1 MSSRRRLTP
10 TDRRSVYNLT
20 GGRCAYCGQE
30 LAFRD
35 MQVDHVVPLHLGGAD
50 EAFNMFPAC
59 RSCNHYKRGMDLE
72 RWRAQLE
79 AIPATLA
86 RDCYTYRQGVRFGL
100 VMLPHGAWLPWLE
113 EQVEFS
119 ERTARNFMRLA
130 RECTNRQALADLGAA
145 KALTLLALPP
155 EERAQ
160 FMEEHHTINGEDK
173 TVIDMTSRELE
184 QAIRERDKARLAAEA
199 AQADA
204 KSAEENRAKMEA
216 DMALLKEQCRS
227 SQDAVAAA
235 QKELEELKAKP
246 VDVAVMAVD
255 QEKLDAARAEAVA
268 EMQAK
273 VDKAKAA
280 RDKAE
285 ENRKA
290 AEAALAEIRTKL
302 EEAGKAERKA
312 AIAGDSDL
320 AVFQLLFEQAQ
331 EIANKLHGLLIKAQ
345 GREDSSQAAGMQ
357 KALSTLAELIRKAA
371 EV

>member
-1 MSSRRRLTP
+1 MKGARIMGKKIDPSALMERVGRAACLEQAVPAVRDIETITAEILTLKQSAGDAILKIGQRL
-10 TDRRSVYNLT
+10 
-20 GGRCAYCGQE
+20 
-30 LAFRD
+30 
-35 MQVDHVVPLHLGGAD
+35 M
-50 EAFNMFPAC
+50 EAKA
-59 RSCNHYKRGMDLE
+59 
-72 RWRAQLE
+72 
-79 AIPATLA
+79 
-86 RDCYTYRQGVRFGL
+86 
-100 VMLPHGAWLPWLE
+100 MLPHGEWLPWLNE
-113 EQVEFS
+113 RVEFS
-119 ERTARNFMRLA
+119 ERSAQNLMRLS
-130 RECTNRQALADLGAA
+130 REWSNPQALADLGAT

-155 EERAQ
+155 EEREQ
-160 FMEEHHTINGEDK
+160 FISEHHTINGEDK

-184 QAIRERDKARLAAEA
+184 QAIRERDEARLAAEA

-204 KSAEENRAKMEA
+204 KSAEESRAKMEA

-273 VDKAKAA
+273 VDKA
-280 RDKAE
+280 E

-320 AVFQLLFEQAQ
+320 AVFQLLFGQAQ

-357 KALSTLAELIRKAA
+357 KALSKLAELIGKAA

>member
-1 MSSRRRLTP
+1 MGKKIDPSALMERVDRAACLEQAVPAVRDIETITAEILTLKQTAGDAILKIGQRLI
-10 TDRRSVYNLT
+10 
-20 GGRCAYCGQE
+20 
-30 LAFRD
+30 
-35 MQVDHVVPLHLGGAD
+35 
-50 EAFNMFPAC
+50 EA
-59 RSCNHYKRGMDLE
+59 K
-72 RWRAQLE
+72 
-79 AIPATLA
+79 T
-86 RDCYTYRQGVRFGL
+86 
-100 VMLPHGAWLPWLE
+100 MLSHGEWLSWLS
-113 EQVEFS
+113 EQVELS
-119 ERTARNFMRLA
+119 ERAAQRFMRLA
-130 RECTNRQALADLGAA
+130 REWSNPTALSDLGAT

-155 EERAQ
+155 EEREQ
-160 FMEEHHTINGEDK
+160 FISEHHTVNGEEK

-184 QAIRERDKARLAAEA
+184 QAVRERDEARLAAEA

-204 KSAEENRAKMEA
+204 RSAEESRAKMEA

-320 AVFQLLFEQAQ
+320 AVFQLLFGQAQ

-345 GREDSSQAAGMQ
+345 GREDGSQAAGMQ
-357 KALSTLAELIRKAA
+357 KALSTLAELIGKAA